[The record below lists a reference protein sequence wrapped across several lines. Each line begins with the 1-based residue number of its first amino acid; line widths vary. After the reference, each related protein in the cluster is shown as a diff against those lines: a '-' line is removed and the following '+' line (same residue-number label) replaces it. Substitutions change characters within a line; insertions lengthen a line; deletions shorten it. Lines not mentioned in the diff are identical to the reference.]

1 MFNMFKVIRK
11 KPKTTA
17 EEKLEQITNILF
29 PPCGRERLNSG
40 DLVQIDYSVDTNLDA
55 VLTDLQDGHNDKV
68 SQKTI
73 SRCIERLIEVR
84 KVLEAYGE
92 LDPEAKYVIVD
103 DLSRKEEDL
112 DEKVQASNREH

>member
-17 EEKLEQITNILF
+17 EEKLEQVTNILF
-29 PPCGRERLNSG
+29 PPCGRERLSSG

-103 DLSRKEEDL
+103 DLSRKEEEL
-112 DEKVQASNREH
+112 DEKVQASDREH